1 VNLTFLLESR
11 TRVGV
16 LLRYSFPL

>member
-1 VNLTFLLESR
+1 LDSK

-16 LLRYSFPL
+16 LLRYSFPLQCLCL